1 MRATP
6 YGEPSDREIDALRLP
21 PVCPEC
27 GNEAAEYGE
36 PCETCTMKH
45 RNKTQPLD
53 ANLKDV
59 APTLVLYLIG
69 VILVILALGTLT
81 TWVDAKF
88 SNPQHQTP

>member
-1 MRATP
+1 
-6 YGEPSDREIDALRLP
+6 
-21 PVCPEC
+21 
-27 GNEAAEYGE
+27 
-36 PCETCTMKH
+36 MKH

-59 APTLVLYLIG
+59 APSLVLYLVG

-81 TWVDAKF
+81 TWVEAKF